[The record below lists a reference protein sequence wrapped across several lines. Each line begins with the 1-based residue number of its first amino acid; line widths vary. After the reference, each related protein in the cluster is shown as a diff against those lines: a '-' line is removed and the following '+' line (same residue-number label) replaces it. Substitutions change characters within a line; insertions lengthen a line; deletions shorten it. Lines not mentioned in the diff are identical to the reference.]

1 MVTLGFGF
9 KTYLA
14 YKWRLVRIIF
24 YFYKISFSF
33 IKQRKQR
40 DVRKTNDTYTQL
52 INQALPIEVQQEAEK
67 ERLSREKGSFN
78 LFLFIYK

>member
-14 YKWRLVRIIF
+14 YKWRLVRIVF
-24 YFYKISFSF
+24 YFQNFYFLF
-33 IKQRKQR
+33 FNQRKQR
-40 DVRKTNDTYTQL
+40 DVRKTNETYTQL

-67 ERLSREKGSFN
+67 ERLSREKG
-78 LFLFIYK
+78 